1 MCHSLNQLGIWERA
15 WKRKGTEIARYS
27 SPFIFPKVDAYSGS
41 AKTENIFIEMFTQ
54 LCQRCSSCLSKWSCC
69 SSFFPPPPFYSI
81 LQSHWT
87 TNKVTMKVMIKEK
100 ESNKAKLTITQS
112 VPCIPVR
119 NPLRADNKY
128 DNYTAIS
135 NTVLDCGWL
144 LEHQVV
150 QLRVKQ
156 LRGYECVTGFG
167 APPS

>member
-1 MCHSLNQLGIWERA
+1 MCGRGKALRLLVILPHLFSQKWMLILVRRRLKIFLL
-15 WKRKGTEIARYS
+15 KCLLS
-27 SPFIFPKVDAYSGS
+27 SANGAAAVYLSEVVAVPFF
-41 AKTENIFIEMFTQ
+41 
-54 LCQRCSSCLSKWSCC
+54 L
-69 SSFFPPPPFYSI
+69 PPPFYSI

>member
-1 MCHSLNQLGIWERA
+1 MCYCLNQLGIWELA
-15 WKRKGTEIARYS
+15 WKRKGTEIVRYS
-27 SPFIFPKVDAYSGS
+27 SPFIFPEVDAYSGS

-54 LCQRCSSCLSKWSCC
+54 LCQRCSSEVDAVP
-69 SSFFPPPPFYSI
+69 FFLPPLFYSI

-156 LRGYECVTGFG
+156 LRGYECVTGCG